1 MNLQTTSPRL
11 PLYLQGK
18 RPTQVGADGPAL
30 RVIVANGAPLRYP
43 LARLARVI
51 STQRVNWRGEAIA
64 ACLCEGLPIVFLD
77 NAGEPAGYLM
87 PLQGKPSR
95 LDGLLEELLA
105 LPEGDVCYN
114 NWLRAA
120 RMSLLHAWRHR
131 REQAGEPI
139 AEEEF
144 HELIHRHLYQ
154 PELENHAFVRAGP
167 YAGALLARVLQA
179 LHQAGLKP
187 RYWCHQGRPIE
198 LAADIAQLLGLSLYL
213 DMRGFM
219 DQAQGDNAALLYLL
233 HKAGSRLETG
243 LTELL
248 GSLHRRVKIRVEEW
262 R

>member
-1 MNLQTTSPRL
+1 MTTLVLDRSNLEVR
-11 PLYLQGK
+11 
-18 RPTQVGADGPAL
+18 ADGAAL
-30 RVIVANGAPLRYP
+30 ALYEGEERSGTVPLKLLERV
-43 LARLARVI
+43 VI
-51 STQRVNWRGEAIA
+51 
-64 ACLCEGLPIVFLD
+64 
-77 NAGEPAGYLM
+77 
-87 PLQGKPSR
+87 QGNIR
-95 LDGLLEELLA
+95 LDTGVLTKLAEAGIATLLLSKRQTRRLLA
-105 LPEGDVCYN
+105 LPEGNVCYN

-187 RYWCHQGRPIE
+187 RYWGRQGRPIE

-219 DQAQGDNAALLYLL
+219 DQVQGDNAALLYLL
-233 HKAGSRLETG
+233 HQAGSRLETG
-243 LTELL
+243 LAERL